1 MDLSMHDNAENQLYR
16 HKKFDHGKR
25 PREEDVL
32 QELDQL
38 NRDRRSPPNTI
49 LLNPHFYGVE
59 RATTPFSTDSNCSSE
74 YMGFVS
80 RFNATSTPSSKRP
93 RLMSS
98 GTCGTSNPSSEDS
111 GVVTLTPKKGVA
123 ASVSQLG
130 QQRKRQLKPSL
141 LAQPSKKK
149 QKTVQGDG
157 AKQNYTTPKKPGN
170 NSSSGDNSAISPI
183 TGSSVINVSANTSAI
198 STLAIKGNKTNLSN
212 KGVSPVSANSI
223 KAVLKPTEVGTLEL
237 PKGADSLV
245 NSSDPQLDASAVLSR
260 ISEDKLRSICTFHTN
275 MVRQFP
281 KKERSPKDQERRNK
295 NTIACRMSRRIK
307 KLEQI
312 AVEEECKELEQQHEA
327 MTEEILRATAYLD
340 QLELLMA
347 QTQISDDDESEIDVV
362 NISDERCDTPAT
374 ASASKLH
381 NKPVGVPMLPPPV
394 MGPASRIKPHPFS
407 IAGLLGNLSPINA

>member
-1 MDLSMHDNAENQLYR
+1 MDLSMHEKAEDYLYR

-25 PREEDVL
+25 SREEDVL

-38 NRDRRSPPNTI
+38 NRDRRSPANAT
-49 LLNPHFYGVE
+49 LLNPHTYGVE
-59 RATTPFSTDSNCSSE
+59 RVSTPFSTDSNSSSE
-74 YMGFVS
+74 YMGFVA

-93 RLMSS
+93 CLMSS
-98 GTCGTSNPSSEDS
+98 GASGTSNPSSEDS

-123 ASVSQLG
+123 AASKSQPG
-130 QQRKRQLKPSL
+130 QQRKRLLKPSL
-141 LAQPSKKK
+141 LAQPPKKK
-149 QKTVQGDG
+149 QKIVQDGG
-157 AKQNYTTPKKPGN
+157 AKQNYTTPKKTGN
-170 NSSSGDNSAISPI
+170 NSATSPI
-183 TGSSVINVSANTSAI
+183 TGSSAINVSTNTSAI
-198 STLAIKGNKTNLSN
+198 STSANKGNKTNFPN
-212 KGVSPVSANSI
+212 KSVSPMSANSI

-281 KKERSPKDQERRNK
+281 KKERSLKDQERRNK

-312 AVEEECKELEQQHEA
+312 AIEEECKELEQQQEA
-327 MTEEILRATAYLD
+327 MTEEILRATAYLE

-347 QTQISDDDESEIDVV
+347 QTQISDDDDSEIDVV
-362 NISDERCDTPAT
+362 NISDERCDTPAA
-374 ASASKLH
+374 ASASKLN
-381 NKPVGVPMLPPPV
+381 NKPVGVPTLPPPV
-394 MGPASRIKPHPFS
+394 TRPASSIKPHPFS
-407 IAGLLGNLSPINA
+407 IVGLLGNLSPINA